1 LFAALCH
8 AAAPRSALPAA
19 RRRSRLRAAP
29 PSPERDFTFPEVGF
43 ALYCR
48 SRSMKLAVFVL
59 NKEELLE
66 EVLEAYVEAGIEGA
80 TILDSEGM
88 GRFLTYEVPLFADF
102 KEFMK
107 GNKPYNKT
115 IISVVREE
123 EAIPRL
129 EKLLDAVC
137 GGLSAP
143 GTGIFFTVP
152 VDYAVGLVGQE
163 E

>member
-1 LFAALCH
+1 
-8 AAAPRSALPAA
+8 
-19 RRRSRLRAAP
+19 
-29 PSPERDFTFPEVGF
+29 
-43 ALYCR
+43 
-48 SRSMKLAVFVL
+48 MKLVVFVL
-59 NKEELLE
+59 NREDLLE
-66 EVLEAYVEAGIEGA
+66 RVLEAYVEAGIPGA

-115 IISVVREE
+115 ILSVVQEE

-129 EKLLDAVC
+129 REILDEVT

-143 GTGIFFTVP
+143 GTGILFAVP
-152 VDYAVGLVGQE
+152 VDFAVGLVGQE
-163 E
+163 PETRATEETDD